1 MGVIVVLLLFAFV
14 RLGKSE
20 LPLGTIYQRVGGNAR
35 GCYFTNFS
43 GIIMR
48 APGSREWLC
57 RGVNCIWGLHS
68 RAARDFSRA
77 RPDCQENASELP
89 VLRKFYKKL
98 PIALLFF
105 TFRFNNPLAPAPGQF
120 FVTKLTF

>member
-1 MGVIVVLLLFAFV
+1 
-14 RLGKSE
+14 
-20 LPLGTIYQRVGGNAR
+20 
-35 GCYFTNFS
+35 
-43 GIIMR
+43 MR
-48 APGSREWLC
+48 APGCWEWLC

-89 VLRKFYKKL
+89 VLSKIYFL
-98 PIALLFF
+98 IPFTLLFF